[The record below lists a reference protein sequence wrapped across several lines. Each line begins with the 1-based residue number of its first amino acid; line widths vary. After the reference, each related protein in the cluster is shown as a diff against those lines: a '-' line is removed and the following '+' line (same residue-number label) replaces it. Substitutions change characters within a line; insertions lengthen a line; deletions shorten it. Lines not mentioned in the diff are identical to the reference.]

1 MIVLRTM
8 EFKVIIK
15 HIVMVSIITYIVVW
29 KEGSRY

>member
-8 EFKVIIK
+8 EFRVVVG
-15 HIVMVSIITYIVVW
+15 HIVMVSIITYRVVG